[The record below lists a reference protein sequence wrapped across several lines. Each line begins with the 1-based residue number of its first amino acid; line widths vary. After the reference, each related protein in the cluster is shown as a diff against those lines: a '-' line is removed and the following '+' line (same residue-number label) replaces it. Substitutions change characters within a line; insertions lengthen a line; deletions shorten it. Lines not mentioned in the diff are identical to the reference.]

1 MNEFR
6 ELLDG
11 VNGSY
16 EDFVLYMLNA
26 AKQNDLIE
34 EVKDYIRSN
43 LDITEEDVLI
53 FYHITLL
60 RNKAK

>member
-34 EVKDYIRSN
+34 EVKDYIRLN
-43 LDITEEDVLI
+43 LNITEEDVLI

>member
-6 ELLDG
+6 ELLEG

-34 EVKDYIRSN
+34 EVKDYIRLN
-43 LDITEEDVLI
+43 LNITEEDVLI

>member
-1 MNEFR
+1 MNKFR
-6 ELLDG
+6 ELLEG

-26 AKQNDLIE
+26 AKQSNLVVEI
-34 EVKDYIRSN
+34 KDYIRSN
-43 LDITEEDVLI
+43 PGINEEDVLI

>member
-1 MNEFR
+1 MNEFK
-6 ELLDG
+6 ELLES

-26 AKQNDLIE
+26 AYQNDLIE
-34 EVKDYIRSN
+34 EVKDYIRQN
-43 LDITEEDVLI
+43 PNITEEDVLL
-53 FYHITLL
+53 FYHIILL

>member
-6 ELLDG
+6 ELLEG

-26 AKQNDLIE
+26 AKQSNLVVEI
-34 EVKDYIRSN
+34 KDYIRSN
-43 LDITEEDVLI
+43 PGITEEDVLI
-53 FYHITLL
+53 SYHITLL